1 MLKNGMI
8 FMYMYPVL
16 REKEVLIRKLFSSKD
31 EPKFQL
37 QTHTY
42 EYQKYQMERFKES
55 GMCDYSMYKY
65 FIPISQVPLLNK
77 VETKIEKKVETKND
91 QMDIYDLFS
100 MMSP

>member
-1 MLKNGMI
+1 
-8 FMYMYPVL
+8 MYPVL
-16 REKEVLIRKLFSSKD
+16 REKEVLIRKLFSSKE

-37 QTHTY
+37 RTHVY

-55 GMCDYSMYKY
+55 GICDYSMYKY

-77 VETKIEKKVETKND
+77 VDETKVETKND
-91 QMDIYDLFS
+91 QMNIYDLFL

>member
-1 MLKNGMI
+1 
-8 FMYMYPVL
+8 MYMYPVL

>member
-1 MLKNGMI
+1 MLRNGMI

-16 REKEVLIRKLFSSKD
+16 REKEVLIRKLFSSKE

-37 QTHTY
+37 QTHVY

-91 QMDIYDLFS
+91 QMDICDLFYL
-100 MMSP
+100 MSP